1 MVETGGGG
9 PEACDLELIDTPSLP
24 INHTMSDGT
33 SITIRCMR
41 HDDVQLFFNALK
53 SAAEAGLGYGY
64 DELPNLDFFVNLYV
78 RGHRNFVVEST
89 QTGDVI
95 SYFNLGP
102 PSLFA
107 RTADPVI
114 RDGGNVIL
122 TPKYRRRNW
131 YAELGNFMLSVL
143 SERKFLLR
151 GLQSDSAVTNL
162 AVQLGITK
170 TNYMVNGILPRAI
183 YFKEQGWVDLVL
195 SFRPCHHSDEMLA
208 KL

>member
-1 MVETGGGG
+1 
-9 PEACDLELIDTPSLP
+9 
-24 INHTMSDGT
+24 MSDGT
-33 SITIRCMR
+33 SVTIRCMR

-78 RGHRNFVVEST
+78 RGHKNFVVEST
-89 QTGDVI
+89 QTGDVVA
-95 SYFNLGP
+95 YLNLGP

-114 RDGGNVIL
+114 LENGNFIL
-122 TPKYRRRNW
+122 APKYRRRNW
-131 YAELGNFMLSVL
+131 YAELGNFMYSVVERC
-143 SERKFLLR
+143 ERKVGLR
-151 GLQSDSAVTNL
+151 GYQGDAAVTNL
-162 AVQLGITK
+162 PVQLALMK
-170 TNYMVNGILPRAI
+170 MNYTINGILPRAI

-195 SFRPCHHSDEMLA
+195 CFKACSHSDEMHP